1 MELQARLEQWVQQE
15 QLDLLELLEL
25 LGRQEE
31 QQEEQQVGS
40 SGHMAAVVG
49 WIALYNQYITN
60 QWIRVN
66 KLNYPLDSDL
76 FLR

>member
-15 QLDLLELLEL
+15 QLDLLELLE
-25 LGRQEE
+25 RQEE

-49 WIALYNQYITN
+49 WITLYNQYITN
-60 QWIRVN
+60 LWIRVN
-66 KLNYPLDSDL
+66 KLNYLLDSDL

>member
-1 MELQARLEQWVQQE
+1 MELQALLEQWVQQE
-15 QLDLLELLEL
+15 QLDLLELL
-25 LGRQEE
+25 GR
-31 QQEEQQVGS
+31 QEEQQVGS

-49 WIALYNQYITN
+49 WITLYNQYITN
-60 QWIRVN
+60 LWIRVN